1 MRKKHPQDLMDW
13 DWELGPGTRSNATP
27 NLGASTLF
35 LKSAVKILEFWRY
48 SIEYVIYIY
57 VYMYSISRIYI
68 YICT

>member
-1 MRKKHPQDLMDW
+1 MRKKHPQDLIDW
-13 DWELGPGTRSNATP
+13 IGNWDPEHATP

-35 LKSAVKILEFWRY
+35 LKSAVKKIEFWRY